1 VLCLEEPENGVEP
14 LHLNKMARLLSEIA
28 TDFNDSQQIDEPLR
42 QVLVITYSP
51 TFISQPEVLDSLLA
65 TFMPTQIQGKS
76 ASALRVTRMMPV
88 ATPNTLSR
96 LRADIPGDKAIEF
109 YSIDQVRKYL
119 DSETLN
125 KAQDQLKKARSN
137 LNQR

>member
-1 VLCLEEPENGVEP
+1 
-14 LHLNKMARLLSEIA
+14 
-28 TDFNDSQQIDEPLR
+28 
-42 QVLVITYSP
+42 
-51 TFISQPEVLDSLLA
+51 
-65 TFMPTQIQGKS
+65 
-76 ASALRVTRMMPV
+76 MMPV

-125 KAQDQLKKARSN
+125 EAQDQLKKARSN